1 MIWMKT
7 WTKMKGWICNMSEFV
22 FLIIGILIGCCFGLS
37 LMSCLQLNRVN
48 DYEEEIRKLK
58 KQLREEKAKNNI

>member
-1 MIWMKT
+1 MT
-7 WTKMKGWICNMSEFV
+7 EFV
-22 FLIIGILIGCCFGLS
+22 FLIIGILIGGCFGLS

-48 DYEEEIRKLK
+48 FYEDEIRKLK